1 MPIYMKIQK
10 KEDGKEVFKFASIE
24 FLSHTYREFDNPEG
38 IDIQNSRFVIFD
50 IKDDNVYW

>member
-38 IDIQNSRFVIFD
+38 IDI
-50 IKDDNVYW
+50 